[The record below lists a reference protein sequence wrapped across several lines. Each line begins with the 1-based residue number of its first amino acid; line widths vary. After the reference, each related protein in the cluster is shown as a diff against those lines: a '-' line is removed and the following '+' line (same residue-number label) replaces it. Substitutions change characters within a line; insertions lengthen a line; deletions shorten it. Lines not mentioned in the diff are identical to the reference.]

1 MATRYRKIRKK
12 RGTRT
17 CGGGSHKKRR
27 GKGNRG
33 GSGKAGG
40 CKHKWSW
47 TLKYAPNHF
56 GRRGFKI
63 PKAVKKEYE
72 IINVGEIEENLKK
85 FLKNGIANEK
95 KGKIIVNL
103 SGYKV
108 LGEGKITKPLIIKAL
123 AFSSS
128 ALEKIRNAG
137 GEAIEG

>member
-47 TLKYAPNHF
+47 IVKYAPNHF

-72 IINVGEIEENLKK
+72 IINVGEIEENLEK

-95 KGKIIVNL
+95 KGKIVVNL

>member
-47 TLKYAPNHF
+47 IVKYAPNHF

-72 IINVGEIEENLKK
+72 IINVGEIEENLEK
-85 FLKNGIANEK
+85 FFKNGIANEK